1 MPLKKAEKAKYTL
14 CIFHGGNEKCL
25 HPNKPNGYQP
35 QCQNHLYC
43 YGRRLL
49 SWQGVLSLQCEIGS
63 LLFSGCW
70 KHLENS
76 YNPPPSPLRTKRH
89 QPNPKSFILVPNPE
103 LVLIHVTPVLLDNI
117 DLCTLFISIY
127 HRSLPQMTPDNL
139 LLPLLNF
146 QVCPWSWTL
155 RSLRRSAPWFLRPQI
170 HSLLSFPSFVNWTSI
185 WC

>member
-63 LLFSGCW
+63 LLRLDAENTW
-70 KHLENS
+70 KILATLPLPLWEQNDT
-76 YNPPPSPLRTKRH
+76 SPI
-89 QPNPKSFILVPNPE
+89 PNLLYLF
-103 LVLIHVTPVLLDNI
+103 LIHVTPVLLDNI
-117 DLCTLFISIY
+117 DLRTLFISIY

-155 RSLRRSAPWFLRPQI
+155 RNLRRSAPWFLRPQI
-170 HSLLSFPSFVNWTSI
+170 HFLLSFPSFVNWTSI